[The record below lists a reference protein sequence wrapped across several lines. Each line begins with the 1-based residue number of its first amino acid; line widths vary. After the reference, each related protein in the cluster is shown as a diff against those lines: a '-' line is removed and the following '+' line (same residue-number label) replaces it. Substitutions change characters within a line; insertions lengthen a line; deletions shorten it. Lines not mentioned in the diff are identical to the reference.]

1 MELGVLLKILSGA
14 GAVWGQS
21 REDDEQWPRPAK
33 AFHVVLQCAKKD
45 ESQLNAR
52 LESAAAEVMRL

>member
-1 MELGVLLKILSGA
+1 VELGVLLKILSGA
-14 GAVWGQS
+14 GEEWGQS

-45 ESQLNAR
+45 EAQLNAR